1 MSTYCHLCARGRR
14 HHAAGA
20 GSRLHNTSV
29 VPLSIPVKAR
39 RRVGRWLRERSI
51 GFWILALVVGAGAG
65 LGAIVFRWLIS
76 VVTKFFTGEY
86 DYAGGEGAPHP
97 WLPGLG
103 PWFLLFVPVL
113 AGLVYGPLVQR
124 FAPEAR
130 GPGVSEVM
138 YSIAER
144 SGRIP
149 SRVMVV
155 KALASALCIGG
166 GGSVGREGPVVQIGS
181 AMGSTLGRF
190 TGLSETRLRVL
201 IACGAAGGI
210 AATFN
215 APLAGPFFAM
225 ELILR
230 SFAVQSF
237 GAVVLASLTASII
250 GRAALGNEAF
260 LELPAFELR
269 SQWEYLLF
277 IGLGLLL
284 GCIGVLFNKL
294 VYLVENL
301 CDWAWRGPE
310 WLRPAAGGL
319 LLGGILVALPQMYGV
334 GYPVMEGAVQGE
346 YVLWFLLVLLVGKLG
361 ATSLTIG
368 IGGSGGV
375 FAPSLFIG
383 ATAGTAFG
391 LAVHTWLPELTAS
404 PGVYGLLGMGAAFA
418 GAARAPITAVI
429 VLVELTSEY
438 SLILPL
444 MTAIVVA
451 TLISRAI
458 SRDTI
463 YTSKLRRRGVDL
475 DTPQQPGRLAGRHVR
490 DIVEPLPAPLDEDTD
505 LAAAGHAL
513 ALSGNGILPV
523 VGNDGTYHGCVTAR
537 AVAEVL
543 ADEQSNTL
551 RVAELAELPPLV
563 TEDSTLTDALA
574 ALAASEATGLPVL
587 AADHT
592 LSGWIT
598 HRTILR
604 AVRPAETR

>member
-1 MSTYCHLCARGRR
+1 MGLW
-14 HHAAGA
+14 
-20 GSRLHNTSV
+20 V
-29 VPLSIPVKAR
+29 
-39 RRVGRWLRERSI
+39 
-51 GFWILALVVGAGAG
+51 LALAVGAGAG

-76 VVTKFFTGEY
+76 VATKFFTGQY
-86 DYAGGEGAPHP
+86 DFAGAGSGSHP

-103 PWFLLFVPVL
+103 PWYLLFVPVL

-130 GPGVSEVM
+130 GPGVAEVM

-144 SGRIP
+144 SSRIP

-181 AMGSTLGRF
+181 AMGSALGRR
-190 TGLSETRLRVL
+190 TGLGQARLRVL

-230 SFAVQSF
+230 NFAIPSF

-250 GRAALGNEAF
+250 GRAVLGNEAF
-260 LELPAFELR
+260 LELPAFAIQ

-284 GCIGVLFNKL
+284 GCVGVVFHKL
-294 VYLVENL
+294 VYLVEAL
-301 CDWAWRGPE
+301 CNWAWRGPE

-319 LLGGILVALPQMYGV
+319 LLGGVLVALPQMYGV
-334 GYPVMEGAVQGE
+334 GYPVMESAVKGE

-361 ATSLTIG
+361 ATSLTLG

-391 LAVHTWLPELTAS
+391 LAVQAWLPGLTAS

-429 VLVELTSEY
+429 VVVEITSEY
-438 SLILPL
+438 ALILPL

-451 TLISRAI
+451 TLVSRAL

-475 DTPQQPGRLAGRHVR
+475 DATQQPGRSAGRRVR
-490 DIVEPLPAPLDEDTD
+490 EVAEPLPRPLDVDTD

-523 VGNDGTYHGCVTAR
+523 VGGDGTYHGCVTAR
-537 AVAEVL
+537 AVAEEL
-543 ADEQSNTL
+543 GDGDSTIL
-551 RVAELAELPPLV
+551 RVAELAVLPPLV
-563 TEDSTLTDALA
+563 TEDSSLTDALG

-587 AADHT
+587 DADRT
-592 LSGWIT
+592 LTGWIT
-598 HRTILR
+598 HQTILHAMKPEAR
-604 AVRPAETR
+604 